1 MLIFTDNKN
10 IFCYLFN
17 PKCGTFT
24 FTNVILPQ
32 IRNKY
37 RILYYAEN
45 SLEEGYTYNSFQ
57 YYHCNLEAAINFMEK
72 VRKINCS
79 KVIFFTTIRDPIKR
93 YISAYKYTLNLYN
106 ITKSNPV
113 YKNIVC
119 INPLISLEDFE
130 KYLNNNE
137 HYKNFIP
144 SKFRFYKQYSVNN
157 CIKLENFKNDLDS
170 FFKKYNLNIDC
181 NGLSST
187 KLNVSEN
194 KEEIT
199 ISVENI
205 NIIKEMFKEDYISG
219 NY

>member
-17 PKCGTFT
+17 PKCGTYT

-57 YYHCNLEAAINFMEK
+57 YYHCNLEAAINYMEK
-72 VRKINCS
+72 HNINCS

-93 YISAYKYTLNLYN
+93 YISAYKYTLNFYK
-106 ITKSNPV
+106 TKKLSPDS
-113 YKNIVC
+113 KNTI
-119 INPLISLEDFE
+119 EDFE
-130 KYLNNNE
+130 EYLNNEE